1 MNTSNFFPN
10 ETATSPR
17 GRTSKPRRGFLGP
30 EMPANEDVGDGK
42 STQDIWGDISMFQ
55 DDGASWIVPPFLGRR
70 VNSSR
75 LPLPPFTQPPFVP
88 AAQPHEYA
96 DHSINPQGAR
106 DIEDSSDD
114 EIVWPTTVHGG
125 MDGPAAGSGPC
136 FGSPSPRPDSSTASV
151 LDSASPRS
159 QTPPMTPTHSTPLG
173 QPFLR
178 PDSATNAAVH
188 LADTCLRVVQ
198 VMFHVSSVLPPSP
211 FFTESISFYSCST
224 SMPPSPGLSSSTAPQ
239 NPGSSAST
247 TPTKAPPHSQP
258 CSPR

>member
-10 ETATSPR
+10 TTATPPR

-30 EMPANEDVGDGK
+30 EMPANEDLGDGQ
-42 STQDIWGDISMFQ
+42 SSQDIWGDISIFQ
-55 DDGASWIVPPFLGRR
+55 DDGPSWTVPPFLGRR

-125 MDGPAAGSGPC
+125 MDGPAVGSGPWC
-136 FGSPSPRPDSSTASV
+136 GSPSPRPDSSTAS
-151 LDSASPRS
+151 PRA
-159 QTPPMTPTHSTPLG
+159 QTPPMTPTPSTPLG

-178 PDSATNAAVH
+178 PDLATKTAVH

-198 VMFHVSSVLPPSP
+198 VMYHVSSVLPHLRFPLNP
-211 FFTESISFYSCST
+211 LHSILAALLC
-224 SMPPSPGLSSSTAPQ
+224 LQAL
-239 NPGSSAST
+239 A
-247 TPTKAPPHSQP
+247 
-258 CSPR
+258 